1 MGAGRHADIVD
12 SIAAEYRRYK
22 TLADAALAQLDD
34 PDLSRPGSNGS
45 NSIAVLV
52 WHVSGNLASRFTEF
66 RTSDGEK
73 PWRVRDEEFED
84 RTVTRAALIEKWEHG
99 WHALFT
105 ALDALSD
112 DDLSGAVAIRG
123 QPLRI
128 DRALLRSLAH
138 TVYHVGQIVYLAK
151 VLRGDAWINL
161 SIPRGGSQ
169 AYNRKPIFETAS
181 AHADAAAAVAAGA
194 NDASVTEV
202 SRAGDRAWISD
213 GLDERASAALG
224 AGLPPTQLWSLLLG
238 VMEQRAA
245 RRNPSTLMTQW
256 ERDGFT
262 SLASIDQR
270 TLVALDAHLLAAT
283 SAFEAVELSPLAP
296 LGSCSVVGLASQ
308 NKVVSALRGTEV
320 VSDPTNV
327 LALECARRLRKDPTQ
342 VVRLATCHRCVRAQE
357 VPKQPGFAPHFRIF
371 CLASA
376 AREQPDHAFVVSA
389 LVEHMTTALT
399 ALDRLEQ
406 HGYAFPD
413 RTVKVLATRERAA
426 LGDRIA
432 AGVQGAIREELDHPY
447 YDGLRFQISA
457 RTVQGAA
464 VLLIDGGA
472 FDWVAKLAS
481 NRRLVFVATGM
492 GSQLAAY
499 LYRAI

>member
-181 AHADAAAAVAAGA
+181 
-194 NDASVTEV
+194 
-202 SRAGDRAWISD
+202 
-213 GLDERASAALG
+213 
-224 AGLPPTQLWSLLLG
+224 
-238 VMEQRAA
+238 
-245 RRNPSTLMTQW
+245 
-256 ERDGFT
+256 
-262 SLASIDQR
+262 
-270 TLVALDAHLLAAT
+270 
-283 SAFEAVELSPLAP
+283 
-296 LGSCSVVGLASQ
+296 
-308 NKVVSALRGTEV
+308 
-320 VSDPTNV
+320 
-327 LALECARRLRKDPTQ
+327 
-342 VVRLATCHRCVRAQE
+342 
-357 VPKQPGFAPHFRIF
+357 
-371 CLASA
+371 
-376 AREQPDHAFVVSA
+376 
-389 LVEHMTTALT
+389 
-399 ALDRLEQ
+399 
-406 HGYAFPD
+406 
-413 RTVKVLATRERAA
+413 
-426 LGDRIA
+426 
-432 AGVQGAIREELDHPY
+432 
-447 YDGLRFQISA
+447 
-457 RTVQGAA
+457 
-464 VLLIDGGA
+464 
-472 FDWVAKLAS
+472 
-481 NRRLVFVATGM
+481 
-492 GSQLAAY
+492 
-499 LYRAI
+499 